1 MAFRP
6 TLQVAFLRYS
16 LLGFDTPPL
25 YHRLPLEVP
34 GAIAQDAKPL
44 RQSRRIVLMLAALFS
59 LDAFAGGLIVQSLL
73 ALWLF
78 ERFGLS
84 LATAGEIFFWT
95 GVRGGGRSEDQTA
108 GLQDLMRQSF
118 RGYLCE
124 KKKI

>member
-1 MAFRP
+1 MAGAFCELAAGVPGLCVVVFVMALRP
-6 TLQVAFLRYS
+6 SRQAAFLLYS
-16 LLGFDTPPL
+16 LRGFATLLL
-25 YHRLPLEVP
+25 YRRLPPEVP

-84 LATAGEIFFWT
+84 LATAGAIFFWT
-95 GVRGGGRSEDQTA
+95 DRKSTRLNS
-108 GLQDLMRQSF
+108 SH
-118 RGYLCE
+118 
-124 KKKI
+124 